1 MGKGALDTT
10 LRYFKAASKVMD
22 LGDRIE
28 RFLTTPRR
36 EISVEVTVEMDDGRL
51 ETFVGYRI
59 QHNNARGPMKG
70 GIRYHHLVDVDEVRS
85 LASLMTWKTSV
96 VDIPFGG
103 AKGGI
108 SCRAETL
115 SEREQERITRKFVDG
130 IHDVIGPYKDI
141 PAPDVNTGPQTMA
154 WIMDQYSKYHG
165 FSPAVVTG
173 KPVDLHGSLG
183 RDSATGRGVMFA
195 TEEVLKAYGKGRTV
209 PGSTFAIQGFG
220 NVGSWAARLIH
231 DKGGKICAVTDVKG
245 GTRNPKGLDVPAVV
259 SWMKRTGSV
268 DGYPEGEACSND
280 ELLASKVD
288 VLIPAALDGVLH
300 KGNAKEVRA
309 KFLVEGAN
317 GPCTWEA
324 DEILNKKGVVVVPD
338 IYANAGGVTVS
349 YFEWVQNL
357 QVDTWTEEVVNKR
370 LHDRMVA
377 SFGKIRSV
385 ADSRKVPLRT
395 AAFVVAIG
403 RVAAAASK
411 LGIS

>member
-1 MGKGALDTT
+1 MSALETT
-10 LRYFKAASKVMD
+10 LRYFKSASKVMD

-28 RFLTTPRR
+28 KFLTTPRR

-51 ETFVGYRI
+51 ETFVGYRV

-70 GIRYHHLVDVDEVRS
+70 GIRYHHLVDLDEVRS

-96 VDIPFGG
+96 VDLPFGG

-108 SCRAETL
+108 SCHAETL

-141 PAPDVNTGPQTMA
+141 PAPDMNTGPQTMA

-183 RDSATGRGVMFA
+183 REAATGRGVLIA
-195 TEEVLKAYGKGRTV
+195 AEEALKAYGAGKGLADC
-209 PGSTFAIQGFG
+209 TFAVQGFG
-220 NVGSWAARLIH
+220 NVGSWASRLIH
-231 DKGGKICAVTDVKG
+231 ERGGKVVAVTDVKG
-245 GTRNPKGLDVPAVV
+245 GTRNPKGLDVSGVV
-259 SWMKRTGSV
+259 AFARRTGSV
-268 DGYPEGEACSND
+268 DGYPEGEPCGND
-280 ELLASKVD
+280 DLLATKCD
-288 VLIPAALDGVLH
+288 VLVPAALDGVIH
-300 KGNAKEVRA
+300 KGNAKDVRA
-309 KFLVEGAN
+309 KFIVEGAN
-317 GPCTWEA
+317 GPVTWEA
-324 DEILNKKGVVVVPD
+324 DEVLRKKGVVVVPD

-357 QVDTWTEEVVNKR
+357 QVDTWPEEVVNRR
-370 LHDRMVA
+370 LHERMTA
-377 SFGKIRSV
+377 AFSKIRGV
-385 ADSRKVPLRT
+385 ADGRKVPLRT

-403 RVAAAASK
+403 RVAAATSK

>member
-1 MGKGALDTT
+1 VSALDTT

-22 LGDRIE
+22 LGDRVE
-28 RFLTTPRR
+28 RFLSTPRR
-36 EISVEVTVEMDDGRL
+36 EVSVQITIEMDDGRL
-51 ETFVGYRI
+51 ETFVGYRV

-70 GIRYHHLVDVDEVRS
+70 GLRYHHLVDLDEVRS

-96 VDIPFGG
+96 VDLPFGG

-108 SCRAETL
+108 TCRAETL

-141 PAPDVNTGPQTMA
+141 PAPDMNTGGQTMA
-154 WIMDQYSKYHG
+154 WVMDQYSKYHG

-183 RDSATGRGVMFA
+183 REAATGRGVMIA
-195 TEEVLKAYGKGRTV
+195 TEEALKGYGGGRKL
-209 PGSTFAIQGFG
+209 SDCTFAVQGFG

-231 DKGGKICAVTDVKG
+231 DRGGRVVAVTDVKG
-245 GTRNPKGLDVPAVV
+245 GTSNPKGLDIPDVV
-259 SWMKRTGSV
+259 AWLRRTGSV
-268 DGYPEGEACSND
+268 DGYPEGKPCGND
-280 ELLASKVD
+280 DLLATKCD
-288 VLIPAALDGVLH
+288 VLIPAALDGVIH
-300 KGNAKEVRA
+300 KGNAKNVKA
-309 KFLVEGAN
+309 KFVVEGAN
-317 GPCTWEA
+317 GPITWEA
-324 DEILNKKGVVVVPD
+324 DEILNKRGVVVVPD

-357 QVDTWTEEVVNKR
+357 QVDSWSEETVNKR
-370 LHDRMVA
+370 LHDRMVTA
-377 SFGKIRSV
+377 FGKIRGV
-385 ADSRKVPLRT
+385 ADSRKIPLRT

-403 RVAAAASK
+403 RVAAATSK